1 MLFKKSKEIEAL
13 TAEVNALKNQ
23 LSPEQNQVN
32 VLRQQIAG
40 LTQMRDGLNQTV
52 MSLQAHVAS
61 LQSETARL
69 NGLIVQQNEEILVQS
84 FGLYEPRFAFI
95 NSEEYKQR
103 LDQVREQQKQMIKA
117 GTAASGNVNWQVDG
131 SAAKGRKMVKDM
143 QKLLLRAF
151 NSECD
156 DVVEHVKYNNY
167 DQSVKRIMAS
177 YESISKL
184 CAMMSIVISYP
195 YLQLKLAE
203 VSLALEYQKK
213 KQDEKEEKKRI
224 LAEAREQ
231 AKVQKELEEARRSIM
246 KEQMHYQKAYLN
258 VVNQLKEGPGEEQE
272 KVLLQKKE
280 EMEAKLRELDAQL
293 RDVDYRESN
302 QKAGYVYVI
311 SNIGAFGENVYK
323 IGMTRRLDPTD
334 RVDELGDA
342 SVPFRFD
349 IHAMIFSDNAPAL
362 ETALHNAFAD
372 RKVNMVNSR
381 KEFFHVTLDEIE
393 AVVRAN
399 YDKAVEFERVPQ
411 AEQYRESLIIRQ
423 SKQ

>member
-213 KQDEKEEKKRI
+213 KQDEKEEKK
-224 LAEAREQ
+224 
-231 AKVQKELEEARRSIM
+231 SCW
-246 KEQMHYQKAYLN
+246 N
-258 VVNQLKEGPGEEQE
+258 
-272 KVLLQKKE
+272 
-280 EMEAKLRELDAQL
+280 
-293 RDVDYRESN
+293 
-302 QKAGYVYVI
+302 
-311 SNIGAFGENVYK
+311 
-323 IGMTRRLDPTD
+323 T
-334 RVDELGDA
+334 
-342 SVPFRFD
+342 
-349 IHAMIFSDNAPAL
+349 
-362 ETALHNAFAD
+362 
-372 RKVNMVNSR
+372 
-381 KEFFHVTLDEIE
+381 
-393 AVVRAN
+393 
-399 YDKAVEFERVPQ
+399 
-411 AEQYRESLIIRQ
+411 
-423 SKQ
+423 